1 MILVHSIIHNDMGH
15 SILKL
20 HLNRVKRIAIA
31 FQSCKNKEAYLQKLE
46 YLGSL
51 VDEAAVEFAIE
62 DGAKIKQVFVRIIFG

>member
-1 MILVHSIIHNDMGH
+1 MIMVYSVLHNDMGH

-20 HLNRVKRIAIA
+20 HLNRVKRVAIT

-51 VDEAAVEFAIE
+51 VDEATVEFAIE
-62 DGAKIKQVFVRIIFG
+62 D